1 MQGER
6 FMWEGG
12 GRSRGVLSWESGA
25 RCLVR
30 GGAAGVVVD
39 VDGRTRVDEDELGE
53 EIGGF
58 VGIFLEGLS
67 FKMHGVGIQ
76 LYFIHHNAN
85 NHNHN
90 LFA

>member
-1 MQGER
+1 
-6 FMWEGG
+6 
-12 GRSRGVLSWESGA
+12 
-25 RCLVR
+25 
-30 GGAAGVVVD
+30 
-39 VDGRTRVDEDELGE
+39 VDEDELGE

-90 LFA
+90 LHHDCRAQKVA